1 MIASIG
7 PASITFPVL
16 CLSGTE
22 EDIEEDN
29 LSGEQEKRDQVP
41 CHLPRGTEIGSVPFY
56 LLER

>member
-22 EDIEEDN
+22 EDTEEDN
-29 LSGEQEKRDQVP
+29 LSGEQEKRAQVS
-41 CHLPRGTEIGSVPFY
+41 CHLP
-56 LLER
+56 